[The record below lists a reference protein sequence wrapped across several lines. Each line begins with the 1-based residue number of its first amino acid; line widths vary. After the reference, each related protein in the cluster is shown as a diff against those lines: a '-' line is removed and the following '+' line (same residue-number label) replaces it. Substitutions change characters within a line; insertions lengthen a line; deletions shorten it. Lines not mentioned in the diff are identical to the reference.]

1 MASPDGSKE
10 REAAAAEKTAA
21 SDKPSV
27 KATAATG
34 TKKEN
39 TPPAGVAKPSP
50 SNQGAAVGRPAPQ
63 RIALGQEKDEGQ
75 VPTMELSKEQE
86 RSSQETSFPISPKT
100 ANFDSP
106 VLTCLSVLFRLRGR
120 PVTVDALKAGLP
132 QSLEGISPARAI
144 RAAWRKGMAA
154 NLVRKNSLENI
165 SALTMPCIVLL
176 KGNNA
181 CVLTDIMGNRAR
193 VIFAETPDADQIV
206 PLEKLIEDY
215 VGFVIFGQLEGKLDK
230 RASDIRLTKDKP
242 WFWGTIFYF
251 LPIYKHVFLAS
262 VVVNLLTIAT
272 PLFVMN
278 VYDRVVPN
286 NAVETLWVL
295 AIGIAI
301 IYFFD
306 FLLRNLRSYF
316 LDVAGRNADV
326 VIASRLMRHLMAMRF
341 DHKPDSAGSMANNL
355 REFESL
361 REFFSSTTF
370 QAVID
375 LPFLVL
381 FIVIIWYIGGSLAWV
396 PTIIVPMVLL
406 FGILIQ
412 GPFQRVVEKGY
423 KEATQKNALLVE
435 IISGLETIKTSTA
448 EGRMQ
453 HLWEKVSGLSAKT
466 NKQSK
471 ALANLSI
478 TLSMVSAQLV
488 SVLIIVWGVYLIAE
502 GKLTLGGLIGCNILA
517 GRAMAP
523 LGAVAGML
531 TRLQQSRMA
540 LKSLNMLMDV
550 PTENPEEGAA
560 FQYEDLEPSIT
571 FEDVTFSYP
580 LSEPPA
586 LDSVSFKINKGDKV
600 GIIGQVGS
608 GKSTLGRLMVGLY
621 SPQNGS
627 VKVGGVDIKQIDV
640 ANLRRNIGYVSQD
653 NFLFYGTIKENI
665 ALGMPNIDNQSILR
679 AAALSGSLDFIMRH
693 PAGFGLPVGERGLS
707 LSGGQRQT
715 VAIARALLQ
724 DPDILILDEPSSN
737 MDHTAEVRLKKRLS
751 IAIKDKTVVI
761 ITHRNSLL
769 DLVDKLIVV
778 DGGRLVAYGPK
789 AGVLAA
795 LKEGQL
801 KAGRSNT

>member
-1 MASPDGSKE
+1 MASPDDSKE
-10 REAAAAEKTAA
+10 RQAAAAETKPSAEAKPEAKPGPAPAPGKQAA
-21 SDKPSV
+21 S
-27 KATAATG
+27 
-34 TKKEN
+34 
-39 TPPAGVAKPSP
+39 
-50 SNQGAAVGRPAPQ
+50 RPAPQ
-63 RIALGQEKDEGQ
+63 RPAAPNKAAPAQATPGARALGQVKDEGQ
-75 VPTMELSKEQE
+75 VPTMEPSADQE
-86 RSSQETSFPISPKT
+86 RAVQDKLFPVSPKT
-100 ANFDSP
+100 ASFDSP
-106 VLTCLSVLFRLRGR
+106 VLVCLSVLFRLRGR
-120 PVTVDALKAGLP
+120 PVTVDSLKAGLP
-132 QSLEGISPARAI
+132 QSVEGVSPARAI
-144 RAAWRKGMAA
+144 RAAWRKGMPAS
-154 NLVRKNSLENI
+154 LVRKTKLEDI
-165 SALTMPCIVLL
+165 SPLTMPCIVLL
-176 KGNNA
+176 KNNNA

-206 PLEKLIEDY
+206 PLEKLEKDY
-215 VGFVIFGQLEGKLDK
+215 TGFVVFGQLEGKLDK
-230 RASDIRLTKDKP
+230 RASEIKLTKDKP

-262 VVVNLLTIAT
+262 LVVNLLTIAT

-295 AIGIAI
+295 AIGIII
-301 IYFFD
+301 IYVFD

-326 VIASRLMRHLMAMRF
+326 IIASRLMRHLMAMRF
-341 DHKPDSAGSMANNL
+341 DHKPDSAGSLANNL

-375 LPFLVL
+375 LPFLIL
-381 FIVIIWYIGGSLAWV
+381 FIVIIWYIGGPLAWV
-396 PTIIVPMVLL
+396 PTIIVPLVIL
-406 FGILIQ
+406 FGVVIQ

-423 KEATQKNALLVE
+423 KESTQKNALLVE
-435 IISGLETIKTSTA
+435 IISGLETIKTSSA

-453 HLWEKVSGLSAKT
+453 HLWEKVSGSSAKT

-488 SVLIIVWGVYLIAE
+488 SVLIIVWGVYRIGE
-502 GKLTLGGLIGCNILA
+502 GELTLGGLIGCNILA

-523 LGAVAGML
+523 LGAVAAML

-540 LKSLNMLMDV
+540 LKSLNLLMEV
-550 PTENPEEGAA
+550 PTENPDEGSP
-560 FQYEDLEPSIT
+560 FQYDDLESSIT
-571 FEDVTFSYP
+571 FDDVTFSYP
-580 LSEPPA
+580 NSEIA
-586 LDSVSFKINKGDKV
+586 AIEGMTFKINKGDKV

-608 GKSTLGRLMVGLY
+608 GKSTMGRLMVGLY
-621 SPQNGS
+621 SPQSGS

-665 ALGMPNIDNQSILR
+665 ALGVPNIDNQSVLR
-679 AAALSGSLDFIMRH
+679 SAALSGSLEFIMRH

-715 VAIARALLQ
+715 VSIARALLQ
-724 DPDILILDEPSSN
+724 DPDILIMDEPSSN
-737 MDHTAEVRLKKRLS
+737 MDHTAEVRLKKRLAL
-751 IAIKDKTVVI
+751 AIKDKTVVI
-761 ITHRNSLL
+761 ITHRNSML

-778 DGGRLVAYGPK
+778 DGGRVVAYGPK
-789 AGVLAA
+789 AGVLTA

-801 KAGRSNT
+801 KAGRNNQ